1 MTLNVRAAKDNLIL
15 LLTGTTGLQ
24 AVLDGAPESMPAQ
37 ATAWVNI
44 GDLVE
49 PVAAYASSGLYQLDI
64 NLIVVIG
71 FVVET
76 NEANAED
83 SVSDIITEIVR
94 RVARNRLGA
103 TINGVTSLL
112 NGSVANMSLPGP
124 ADMPSNYVRMAG
136 EETRAYPL
144 AIQVSQQETFTS

>member
-49 PVAAYASSGLYQLDI
+49 PVRPATSGGNYQLDI

-83 SVSDIITEIVR
+83 SVSDIVTEIVR
-94 RVARNRLGA
+94 RVARNRVT
-103 TINGVTSLL
+103 TINGVAPML
-112 NGSVANMSLPGP
+112 NGAVATMALPGP
-124 ADMPSNYVRMAG
+124 AAMASDYISMAG

-144 AIQVSQQETFTS
+144 AIRVTQYETITS